1 MALKIPADL
10 RRPHIESVTLSI
22 IVAGYLTAVN
32 NATFWQR
39 SQELLPTGALLA
51 LVAGLF
57 CLLAALC
64 ITISVKYATKPLFI
78 LLIIISAT
86 ASWFVDKFG
95 TIIGVEMLQS
105 AIDTTNAEAGH
116 LISFGFIRHVLLY
129 GVLPSL
135 LIIWVKIEHRTF
147 WKKVKQNSAYIF
159 PALIIAVTIFMLNAS
174 TFTSLGRE
182 HREWIA
188 TLNPVMPIG
197 NAVKLG
203 IRSSKNQ
210 NIIVEPIGTD
220 AKIASTTTGARKP
233 RLTIVIAGETARAE
247 SFSLGGYKKNT
258 NPELASQDITYFSDT
273 SSCGT
278 ITAVSLPCMFSVY
291 TRDDYSHEKGLAT
304 ENLLDVLKH
313 AGVRVEWWD
322 NNTGDKGIADR
333 VTSEALSGS
342 DNPKYCKN
350 GECLDGIFLD
360 KLDAWMPTVKQDTV
374 LVLHQLGSHGPAY
387 YLRYPEEYRRF
398 TPDCQSAEF
407 SKCSRDEILNAYNNS
422 IAYTDHIVSSVI
434 NKLKD
439 KQDTLDTSLIY
450 MSDHGESVGEFG
462 LYLHGA
468 PYFVAPS
475 QQTQIPYVLWLGK
488 DAKTTINQDCLAK
501 EAPQPQSHDKLF
513 HTVLGL
519 MQVKTQVYLPDLD
532 TLASCRLKTTDPV
545 VAQKLE
551 PQTAK

>member
-1 MALKIPADL
+1 MALNIPAEL

-22 IVAGYLTAVN
+22 ITAGYLTAVN
-32 NATFWQR
+32 NATFWHR
-39 SQELLPTGALLA
+39 SEELLPTGALLA
-51 LVAGLF
+51 LVAGIF
-57 CLLAALC
+57 CLLTALC
-64 ITISVKYATKPLFI
+64 ITVSVKYLTKPLFI
-78 LLIIISAT
+78 FLIMVSTT
-86 ASWFVDKFG
+86 ASWFIDQFG
-95 TIIGVEMLQS
+95 TIIDVEMLQS

-116 LISFGFIRHVLLY
+116 LISFGFVRHVVLF
-129 GVLPSL
+129 GILPSL
-135 LIIWVKIEHRTF
+135 LILWVKIEHRSF
-147 WKKVKQNSAYIF
+147 LQKVKQNSAFIF
-159 PALIIAVTIFMLNAS
+159 PALFAAAALFMLNAS

-182 HREWIA
+182 HKEWIA

-203 IRSSKNQ
+203 IRSGKNQ
-210 NIIVEPIGTD
+210 NIIVQPLGTD
-220 AKIASTTTGARKP
+220 AKVANAGSGNRKP

-258 NPELASQDITYFSDT
+258 NPELARQDITYFSDT

-291 TRDDYSHEKGLAT
+291 TRDEYTHEKGLET

-313 AGVRVEWWD
+313 AGVHVEWWD
-322 NNTGDKGIADR
+322 NNTGHKSVADR
-333 VTSEALSGS
+333 VTSEALSTS

-360 KLDAWMPTVKQDTV
+360 KLDTWMSGITQDTV
-374 LVLHQLGSHGPAY
+374 LVMHQLGSHGPAY
-387 YLRYPEEYRRF
+387 YLRYPDEYRRF

-407 SKCSRDEILNAYNNS
+407 SKCSREEILNAYDNS
-422 IAYTDHIVSSVI
+422 IAYTDHIISSVI
-434 NKLKD
+434 DRLRD
-439 KQDTLDTSLIY
+439 KQDKLDTSMIY

-475 QQTQIPYVLWLGK
+475 QQTHVPYVLWLGK
-488 DAKTTINQDCLAK
+488 DAKATIRQDCLAK
-501 EAPQPQSHDKLF
+501 EATEPQSHDKLF

-519 MQVKTQVYLPDLD
+519 MQVKTQVYSPALD
-532 TLASCRLKTTDPV
+532 TLSSCRMNAKADLQ
-545 VAQKLE
+545 VANSV
-551 PQTAK
+551 AVRR

>member
-1 MALKIPADL
+1 MALNIPAEL

-22 IVAGYLTAVN
+22 ITAGYLTAVN
-32 NATFWQR
+32 NATFWHR
-39 SQELLPTGALLA
+39 SEELLPTGALLA
-51 LVAGLF
+51 LVAGIF
-57 CLLAALC
+57 CLLTALC
-64 ITISVKYATKPLFI
+64 ITVSVKYLTKPLFI
-78 LLIIISAT
+78 FLIMVSAT
-86 ASWFVDKFG
+86 ASWFIDQFG
-95 TIIGVEMLQS
+95 TIIDVEMLQS

-116 LISFGFIRHVLLY
+116 LISFGFIRHVVIF
-129 GVLPSL
+129 GILPSL
-135 LIIWVKIEHRTF
+135 LILWVKIEHRSF
-147 WKKVKQNSAYIF
+147 LQKVKQNSAFIF
-159 PALIIAVTIFMLNAS
+159 PALFAAAALFMLNAS

-182 HREWIA
+182 HKEWIA

-203 IRSSKNQ
+203 IRSGKNQ
-210 NIIVEPIGTD
+210 NIIVQPLGTD
-220 AKIASTTTGARKP
+220 AKVANVVSGNRKP

-258 NPELASQDITYFSDT
+258 NPELARQDITYFSDT

-291 TRDDYSHEKGLAT
+291 TRDEYTHEKGLET

-313 AGVRVEWWD
+313 AGVHVEWWD
-322 NNTGDKGIADR
+322 NNTGHKSVADR
-333 VTSEALSGS
+333 VTSEALSTS

-360 KLDAWMPTVKQDTV
+360 KLDTWMSGITQDTV
-374 LVLHQLGSHGPAY
+374 LVMHQLGSHGPAY
-387 YLRYPEEYRRF
+387 YLRYPDEYRRF

-407 SKCSRDEILNAYNNS
+407 SKCSREEILNAYDNS
-422 IAYTDHIVSSVI
+422 IAYTDHIISSVI
-434 NKLKD
+434 DRLRD
-439 KQDTLDTSLIY
+439 KQDKLDTSLIY

-475 QQTQIPYVLWLGK
+475 QQTHVPYVLWLGK
-488 DAKTTINQDCLAK
+488 DAKATIRQDCLAK
-501 EAPQPQSHDKLF
+501 EATEPQSHDKLF

-519 MQVKTQVYLPDLD
+519 MQVKTQVYSPALD
-532 TLASCRLKTTDPV
+532 TLSSCRVNGQTNPQ
-545 VAQKLE
+545 VANSV
-551 PQTAK
+551 AVRR

>member
-1 MALKIPADL
+1 MALNIPAEL

-22 IVAGYLTAVN
+22 ITAGYLTAVN
-32 NATFWQR
+32 NATFWHR
-39 SQELLPTGALLA
+39 SEELLPTGALLA
-51 LVAGLF
+51 LVAGIF

-64 ITISVKYATKPLFI
+64 ITVSVKYLTKPLFI
-78 LLIIISAT
+78 FLIMISAT
-86 ASWFVDKFG
+86 ASWFIDQFG
-95 TIIGVEMLQS
+95 TIIDVEMLQS

-116 LISFGFIRHVLLY
+116 LISFGFIRHVVLF
-129 GVLPSL
+129 GILPSL
-135 LIIWVKIEHRTF
+135 LILWVKIEHRTF
-147 WKKVKQNSAYIF
+147 LQKVKQNSAFIF
-159 PALIIAVTIFMLNAS
+159 PALFAAAALFMLNAS

-182 HREWIA
+182 HKEWIA

-203 IRSSKNQ
+203 IRSGKNQ
-210 NIIVEPIGTD
+210 NIIVQPLGTD
-220 AKIASTTTGARKP
+220 AKVVNAGSGNRKP
-233 RLTIVIAGETARAE
+233 RLTIIIAGETARAE

-258 NPELASQDITYFSDT
+258 NPELARQDITYFSDT

-291 TRDDYSHEKGLAT
+291 TRDDYTHEKGLET

-313 AGVRVEWWD
+313 AGVHVEWWD
-322 NNTGDKGIADR
+322 NNTGHKSVADR
-333 VTSEALSGS
+333 VTSIALSAS

-360 KLDAWMPTVKQDTV
+360 KLDTWMSGVTQDTV

-387 YLRYPEEYRRF
+387 YLRYPDEYRRF

-407 SKCSRDEILNAYNNS
+407 SKCSREEILNAYDNS
-422 IAYTDHIVSSVI
+422 IAYTDHIISSVI
-434 NKLKD
+434 DRLRD
-439 KQDTLDTSLIY
+439 KQDKLDTSLIY

-475 QQTQIPYVLWLGK
+475 QQTHVPYVLWLGK
-488 DAKTTINQDCLAK
+488 DAKSTIRQDCLAK
-501 EAPQPQSHDKLF
+501 EATEPQSHDKLF

-519 MQVKTQVYLPDLD
+519 MQVKTKVYTLGLD
-532 TLASCRLKTTDPV
+532 TLSSCRINGEADLQ
-545 VAQKLE
+545 VANSLAVRK
-551 PQTAK
+551 